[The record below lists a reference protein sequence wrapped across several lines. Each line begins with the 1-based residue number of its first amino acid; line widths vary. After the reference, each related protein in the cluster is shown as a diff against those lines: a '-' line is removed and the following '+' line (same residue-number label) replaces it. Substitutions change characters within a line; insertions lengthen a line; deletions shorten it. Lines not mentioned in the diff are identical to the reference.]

1 MNQLNLNQ
9 PSNSMRSYDDI
20 LHFPHHVSA
29 THPQMPVSE
38 RAAQFSPF
46 AALTGHQKAIKE
58 AARLTNEKI
67 ELDENS
73 KTILDQKLQN
83 LLEYSVDPPEATV
96 TYFQKDSK
104 KDGGSYRKATGIVTS
119 IHSHKRTMI
128 MEHNLEIPLDDIV
141 DIQFSSHS

>member
-1 MNQLNLNQ
+1 MNRVNLNQ

-20 LHFPHHVSA
+20 LHLPHHVSA

-58 AARLTNEKI
+58 AARLTDEKI

-104 KDGGSYRKATGIVTS
+104 KDGFILINGR
-119 IHSHKRTMI
+119 
-128 MEHNLEIPLDDIV
+128 
-141 DIQFSSHS
+141 

>member
-1 MNQLNLNQ
+1 MNRVNLNQ

-20 LHFPHHVSA
+20 LHLPHHVSA

-58 AARLTNEKI
+58 AARLTDEKI

-96 TYFQKDSK
+96 TYFQKTQ
-104 KDGGSYRKATGIVTS
+104 RK
-119 IHSHKRTMI
+119 
-128 MEHNLEIPLDDIV
+128 MEVLIGKLPVL
-141 DIQFSSHS
+141 